1 MRILQPAAAEATFWM
16 GSNERH
22 RMMNHRRQT
31 REIQVGNLKI
41 GGKNP
46 IRVQSMT
53 TPKTADVPEVVK
65 QIHELEQ
72 AGCEL
77 IRVTVNNQEAADSL
91 PSILNQIHLP
101 LIADIHFDYKMA
113 LESLKHDVAC
123 VRINPGNIGA
133 EWKTLEIIKSA
144 KDQGKAI
151 RIGVNAGSLEKPLL
165 KKYGHPTPEALV
177 ESALGHIELL
187 ERNDFYNFKV
197 SIKSSDVLSNY
208 QAYTLLSQKT
218 DAPLHLGVTEA
229 GTKNYGAIKSAVGI
243 GSLLLA
249 GIGDTIRVSLSC
261 DPVEEIKAGVYIL
274 KSLGLKNDAPEII
287 ACPSCGRADIDV
299 YRLAEEVERRALG
312 LKKNIKIAVMG
323 CVVNGPGESM
333 EADIGIA
340 GGKGEG
346 LVYKK
351 GKPVKKVPENQM
363 LEFLMSEIERM

>member
-1 MRILQPAAAEATFWM
+1 MTSGKIQ
-16 GSNERH
+16 
-22 RMMNHRRQT
+22 RRPT
-31 REIQVGNLKI
+31 REINVGGLQL
-41 GGKNP
+41 GAQHP
-46 IRVQSMT
+46 IRIQSMT
-53 TPKTADVPEVVK
+53 TPKTANVGEVVE
-65 QIHELEQ
+65 QIHQLEA

-77 IRVTVNNQEAADSL
+77 VRVTVNEQGAADAL
-91 PSILNQIHLP
+91 PSILGQIRIP
-101 LIADIHFDYKMA
+101 LIADVHFDYKMA
-113 LESLKHDVAC
+113 LESLKHRIAC

-133 EWKTLEIIKSA
+133 EWKTLEILKRA
-144 KDQGKAI
+144 KDACVAI

-177 ESALGHIELL
+177 DSALHYIELF
-187 ERNDFYNFKV
+187 EQQDFLNFKV

-208 QAYTLLSQKT
+208 RAYSLLSQKT
-218 DAPLHLGVTEA
+218 EAPLHLGVTEA
-229 GTKNYGAIKSAVGI
+229 GTKNYGAVKSSVGI
-243 GSLLLA
+243 GSLLMA

-261 DPVEEIKAGVYIL
+261 DPVEEVKVAVYIL
-274 KSLGLKNDAPEII
+274 KSLGLKTDAPEII

-299 YRLAEEVERRALG
+299 YSLAEEVERRALG

-351 GKPVKKVPENQM
+351 GKAIRKVPESEM
-363 LEFLMSEIERM
+363 LSFLMSEIERM

>member
-1 MRILQPAAAEATFWM
+1 MTQIESVQ
-16 GSNERH
+16 
-22 RMMNHRRQT
+22 RRKT
-31 REIQVGNLKI
+31 REINVGGVKI
-41 GGKNP
+41 GGNNP
-46 IRVQSMT
+46 VRVQSMT
-53 TPKTADVPEVVK
+53 TPKTDDVAEVVK
-65 QIHELEQ
+65 QIRELET

-77 IRVTVNNQEAADSL
+77 VRVTVNNQESADAL
-91 PSILNQIHLP
+91 PEILRQVQIP
-101 LIADIHFDYKMA
+101 VIADIHFDYKMA
-113 LESLKHDVAC
+113 LESMKHNIAC

-133 EWKTLEIIKSA
+133 EWKTLEVIKMA
-144 KDQGKAI
+144 RDTGKAV

-177 ESALGHIELL
+177 ESALSAIELV
-187 ERNDFYNFKV
+187 EKQNFFNFKV

-208 QAYTLLSQKT
+208 RAYSLLSQKT

-229 GTKNYGAIKSAVGI
+229 GTKNYGAVKSAVGI

-249 GIGDTIRVSLSC
+249 GIGDTIRVSLST
-261 DPVEEIKAGVYIL
+261 DPVEEIKVGVYIL

-287 ACPSCGRADIDV
+287 SCPSCGRADLDV
-299 YRLAEEVERRALG
+299 YKLAEEVERRALG

-351 GKPVKKVPENQM
+351 GKAIKKVPESEM
-363 LEFLMSEIERM
+363 LEYLMSEIERM

>member
-1 MRILQPAAAEATFWM
+1 MTQIESVQ
-16 GSNERH
+16 
-22 RMMNHRRQT
+22 RRKT
-31 REIQVGNLKI
+31 REINVGGVKI
-41 GGKNP
+41 GGNNP
-46 IRVQSMT
+46 VRVQSMT
-53 TPKTADVPEVVK
+53 TPKTDDVAEVVK
-65 QIHELEQ
+65 QIRELET

-77 IRVTVNNQEAADSL
+77 VRVTVNNQESADAL
-91 PSILNQIHLP
+91 PEILRQVQIP
-101 LIADIHFDYKMA
+101 VIADIHFDYKMA
-113 LESLKHDVAC
+113 LESMKHNIAC

-133 EWKTLEIIKSA
+133 EWKTLEVIKMA
-144 KDQGKAI
+144 RDTGKAV

-177 ESALGHIELL
+177 ESALSAIELV
-187 ERNDFYNFKV
+187 EKQNFFNFKV

-208 QAYTLLSQKT
+208 RAYSLLSQKT

-229 GTKNYGAIKSAVGI
+229 GTKNYGAVKSAVGI

-249 GIGDTIRVSLSC
+249 GIGDTIRVSLST
-261 DPVEEIKAGVYIL
+261 DPVEEIKVGVYIL

-287 ACPSCGRADIDV
+287 SCPSCGRADIDV
-299 YRLAEEVERRALG
+299 YKLAEEVERRALG

-351 GKPVKKVPENQM
+351 GKAIKKVPESEM
-363 LEFLMSEIERM
+363 LEYLMSEIERM

>member
-1 MRILQPAAAEATFWM
+1 MITTEQ
-16 GSNERH
+16 SN
-22 RMMNHRRQT
+22 RRKT
-31 REIQVGNLKI
+31 REINVGGVKI
-41 GGKNP
+41 GGNNP
-46 IRVQSMT
+46 VRVQSMT
-53 TPKTADVPEVVK
+53 TPKTDDVVEVVK
-65 QIHELEQ
+65 QIHALEA

-77 IRVTVNNQEAADSL
+77 VRVTVNNQESADAL
-91 PSILNQIHLP
+91 PDVLRQVHIP
-101 LIADIHFDYKMA
+101 VIADIHFDYKMA
-113 LESLKHDVAC
+113 LEAMKHNIAC

-133 EWKTLEIIKSA
+133 EWKTVEVIKMA
-144 KDQGKAI
+144 QDMGKAV

-177 ESALGHIELL
+177 ESALNAIELV
-187 ERNDFYNFKV
+187 EKQNFFNFKV
-197 SIKSSDVLSNY
+197 SIKSSDVRSNY
-208 QAYTLLSQKT
+208 RAYSMLSEKT
-218 DAPLHLGVTEA
+218 EAPLHLGVTEA
-229 GTKNYGAIKSAVGI
+229 GTKNYGSIKSAVGI

-261 DPVEEIKAGVYIL
+261 DPVDEITAGIYIL

-287 ACPSCGRADIDV
+287 SCPSCGRADIDV
-299 YRLAEEVERRALG
+299 YKLAEEVERRALG

-351 GKPVKKVPENQM
+351 GKAIKKVPESEM
-363 LEFLMSEIERM
+363 LDYLMSEIERM

>member
-1 MRILQPAAAEATFWM
+1 MESNQPVHN
-16 GSNERH
+16 SNGIV
-22 RMMNHRRQT
+22 RRKT
-31 REIQVGNLKI
+31 REIQVGNLKL
-41 GGKNP
+41 GGDNP

-53 TPKTADVPEVVK
+53 TPKTEDVDAVVDQVDK
-65 QIHELEQ
+65 LEA
-72 AGCEL
+72 AGCEI
-77 IRVTVNNQEAADSL
+77 IRITVNNIGAANAL
-91 PSILNQIHLP
+91 PKILPRVRIP
-101 LIADIHFDYKMA
+101 VIADIHFDYKMA
-113 LESLKHDVAC
+113 LEALKYDGIAC
-123 VRINPGNIGA
+123 VRINPGNIGP
-133 EWKTLEIIKSA
+133 EWKTLEVVKA
-144 KDQGKAI
+144 ARDAGKAI

-177 ESALGHIELL
+177 ESALASIALFEKQ
-187 ERNDFYNFKV
+187 DFYNFKV

-208 QAYTLLSQKT
+208 RAYTLLSMAT

-229 GTKNYGAIKSAVGI
+229 GTKNYGAVKSSVGI

-249 GIGDTIRVSLSC
+249 GIGDTIRVSLST
-261 DPVEEIKAGVYIL
+261 DPVEEVKTGVYIL

-287 ACPSCGRADIDV
+287 SCPSCGRADIDV
-299 YRLAEEVERRALG
+299 YALAEEVERRALG

-351 GKPVKKVPENQM
+351 GKPIGKVPESEM
-363 LEFLMSEIERM
+363 LSFLMAEIEKM

>member
-1 MRILQPAAAEATFWM
+1 MISSENKIQ
-16 GSNERH
+16 
-22 RMMNHRRQT
+22 RRKT
-31 REIQVGNLKI
+31 RVIDVGGVKI
-41 GGKNP
+41 GGDNP
-46 IRVQSMT
+46 VRVQSMT
-53 TPKTADVPEVVK
+53 TPKTDDVADVVK
-65 QIHELEQ
+65 QILELET
-72 AGCEL
+72 AGCEI
-77 IRVTVNNQEAADSL
+77 IRITVNNIESANAL
-91 PSILNQIHLP
+91 PEILKQIHIP
-101 LIADIHFDYKMA
+101 VIADIHFDYRMA
-113 LESLKHDVAC
+113 LEALKHDIAC

-133 EWKTLEIIKSA
+133 EWKTVDVVKA
-144 KDQGKAI
+144 ARDAGKAI

-177 ESALGHIELL
+177 ESALASIELL
-187 ERNDFYNFKV
+187 EKQNFFNFKV

-208 QAYTLLSQKT
+208 RAYSLLSAQT
-218 DAPLHLGVTEA
+218 EAPLHLGVTEA
-229 GTKNYGAIKSAVGI
+229 GTKNYGTVKSSVGI

-261 DPVEEIKAGVYIL
+261 DPVEEVKAGVYIL

-299 YRLAEEVERRALG
+299 YALAEEVERRALG
-312 LKKNIKIAVMG
+312 MKKNIKIAVMG

-351 GKPVKKVPENQM
+351 GVAIKKVPEHQM
-363 LEFLMSEIERM
+363 LEYLMSEIEAM

>member
-1 MRILQPAAAEATFWM
+1 MIQ
-16 GSNERH
+16 
-22 RMMNHRRQT
+22 RRKT
-31 REIQVGNLKI
+31 RVIDVGGVKI
-41 GGKNP
+41 GGDNP

-53 TPKTADVPEVVK
+53 TPKTDDVAEVVK
-65 QIHELEQ
+65 QIHDLET
-72 AGCEL
+72 AGCEI
-77 IRVTVNNQEAADSL
+77 IRVTVNNQESADAL
-91 PSILNQIHLP
+91 PAVLKQIHIP

-113 LESLKHDVAC
+113 LESLKHNVAC

-133 EWKTLEIIKSA
+133 EWKTVDVVKA
-144 KDQGKAI
+144 ARDAGKAI

-165 KKYGHPTPEALV
+165 KKYGHPTPDALV
-177 ESALGHIELL
+177 ESALASIELL
-187 ERNDFYNFKV
+187 EKHNFFNFKV
-197 SIKSSDVLSNY
+197 SIKSSDVISNY
-208 QAYTLLSQKT
+208 QAYTKLSAKT

-229 GTKNYGAIKSAVGI
+229 GTKNYGTVKSAVGI
-243 GSLLLA
+243 GSLLMA
-249 GIGDTIRVSLSC
+249 GVGDTIRVSLSC
-261 DPVEEIKAGVYIL
+261 DPVEEVKAGVYIL

-299 YRLAEEVERRALG
+299 YALAEEVERRALG

-351 GKPVKKVPENQM
+351 GKAIKKVPEGEM
-363 LEFLMSEIERM
+363 LQYLMREIEAM